1 MKDANELLKEIDED
15 AKKML
20 SEKRY
25 IHCRNVMKRAVELA
39 KIYGIN
45 ENKAMLAGL
54 AHDIAKEM
62 PKDEMFK
69 YIEEHNIKIDEF
81 ERKNPGLIH
90 GKIAAVFCKEKYG
103 FTEDMQKALEYHTT
117 GEPDMDDLAKIVFI
131 ADKTEVG
138 RKNNDWE
145 KIREKEKKGLDALLL
160 YVIDES
166 ICYVI
171 KKGKQIRVDTIFTR
185 NYLLEKMK

>member
-15 AKKML
+15 AQKML

-25 IHCRNVMKRAVELA
+25 IHCKNVMKRAVELA

-45 ENKAMLAGL
+45 ENKAMLAGF
-54 AHDIAKEM
+54 AHDITKEM

-81 ERKNPGLIH
+81 EKKNPGLLH

-145 KIREKEKKGLDALLL
+145 KIREKEKEGLDALLL

-171 KKGKQIRVDTIFTR
+171 KKGKQIRVDTILTR

>member
-25 IHCRNVMKRAVELA
+25 IHCKNVMKRAVELA
-39 KIYGIN
+39 KIYGID
-45 ENKAMLAGL
+45 ENKAMLAGF
-54 AHDIAKEM
+54 AHDITKEM

-81 ERKNPGLIH
+81 ERKNPGLLH

-145 KIREKEKKGLDALLL
+145 KIREKEKEGLDALLL
-160 YVIDES
+160 FIIDES

>member
-15 AKKML
+15 AQKML

-25 IHCRNVMKRAVELA
+25 IHCKNVMKRAVELA
-39 KIYGIN
+39 KIYGID
-45 ENKAMLAGL
+45 ENKAMLAGF

-81 ERKNPGLIH
+81 ERKNPGLLH

-145 KIREKEKKGLDALLL
+145 KIREKEKEGLDALLL

-171 KKGKQIRVDTIFTR
+171 KKGKQIRVDTILTR

>member
-1 MKDANELLKEIDED
+1 MKDAKELLKEIDED

-25 IHCRNVMKRAVELA
+25 IHCKNVMKRAVELA
-39 KIYGIN
+39 KMYGVD
-45 ENKAMLAGL
+45 EDKAMLTGL
-54 AHDIAKEM
+54 AHDIAKEI
-62 PKDEMFK
+62 PKEEMFQ
-69 YIEEHNIKIDEF
+69 YIEEHGIKIDEF
-81 ERKNPGLIH
+81 ERNNPGLLH
-90 GKIAAVFCKEKYG
+90 GKVAAVLCKEKYG

-131 ADKTEVG
+131 ADKTEEG

-145 KIREKEKKGLDALLL
+145 KIRKKEKEGLDALLL

-171 KKGKQIRVDTIFTR
+171 QKGKQIRIDTILTR

>member
-25 IHCRNVMKRAVELA
+25 IHCKNVMKRAVELA
-39 KIYGIN
+39 KIYGIDD
-45 ENKAMLAGL
+45 NKAMLAGF

-81 ERKNPGLIH
+81 ERKNPGLLH

-145 KIREKEKKGLDALLL
+145 KIREKEKEGLDALLL
-160 YVIDES
+160 FIIDES

-171 KKGKQIRVDTIFTR
+171 KKEKQIRVDTILTR
-185 NYLLEKMK
+185 YHLLEKMK

>member
-1 MKDANELLKEIDED
+1 MKDAKELLKEIDED

-25 IHCRNVMKRAVELA
+25 IHCKNVMKRAVELA
-39 KIYGIN
+39 KIYDIN
-45 ENKAMLAGL
+45 ENKAMLAGF
-54 AHDIAKEM
+54 AHDITKEM

-145 KIREKEKKGLDALLL
+145 KIREKEMEGLDALLL

>member
-25 IHCRNVMKRAVELA
+25 IHCKNVMKRAVELA
-39 KIYGIN
+39 KIYGID
-45 ENKAMLAGL
+45 ENKAMLAGF
-54 AHDIAKEM
+54 AHDISKEM

-81 ERKNPGLIH
+81 ERKNPGLLH

-145 KIREKEKKGLDALLL
+145 KIREKEKEGLDALLL
-160 YVIDES
+160 FIIDES

-171 KKGKQIRVDTIFTR
+171 KKEKQIRVDTILTR

>member
-25 IHCRNVMKRAVELA
+25 IHCKNVMKRAVELA
-39 KIYGIN
+39 KIYGID
-45 ENKAMLAGL
+45 ENKAMLAGF
-54 AHDIAKEM
+54 AHDITKEM

-81 ERKNPGLIH
+81 ERKNPGLLH

-145 KIREKEKKGLDALLL
+145 KIREKEKEGLDALLL

-171 KKGKQIRVDTIFTR
+171 KKGKQIRVDTILTR
-185 NYLLEKMK
+185 NYLLGKL

>member
-15 AKKML
+15 AQKML

-25 IHCRNVMKRAVELA
+25 IHCKNVMKRAVELA
-39 KIYGIN
+39 KIYGID

-81 ERKNPGLIH
+81 ERKNPGLLH

-145 KIREKEKKGLDALLL
+145 KIREKEKEGLDALLL

-171 KKGKQIRVDTIFTR
+171 KKGKQIRVDTILTR

>member
-1 MKDANELLKEIDED
+1 MNTIRIIVATHKV
-15 AKKML
+15 
-20 SEKRY
+20 Y
-25 IHCRNVMKRAVELA
+25 
-39 KIYGIN
+39 
-45 ENKAMLAGL
+45 
-54 AHDIAKEM
+54 EM

-81 ERKNPGLIH
+81 ERKNPGLLH

-145 KIREKEKKGLDALLL
+145 KIREKEKEGLDALLL
-160 YVIDES
+160 FIIDES

-171 KKGKQIRVDTIFTR
+171 KKEKQIRVDTILTR

>member
-1 MKDANELLKEIDED
+1 MKDAKELLKEIDED

-25 IHCRNVMKRAVELA
+25 IHCKNVMKRAVELA
-39 KIYGIN
+39 KIYGVD
-45 ENKAMLAGL
+45 EDKAMLTGL
-54 AHDIAKEM
+54 AHDIAKEI
-62 PKDEMFK
+62 PKEEMCQ
-69 YIEEHNIKIDEF
+69 YIEEHGIKIDEF
-81 ERKNPGLIH
+81 ERNNPGLLH
-90 GKIAAVFCKEKYG
+90 GKAAAVLCKEKYG

-131 ADKTEVG
+131 ADKTEEG

-145 KIREKEKKGLDALLL
+145 QIRAKEKEGLDALLL

-171 KKGKQIRVDTIFTR
+171 QKGKQIRIDTILTR
-185 NYLLEKMK
+185 NYLLEKM

>member
-1 MKDANELLKEIDED
+1 MKDAKELLKEIDED

-45 ENKAMLAGL
+45 ENKAMLAGF
-54 AHDIAKEM
+54 AHDITKEM

-81 ERKNPGLIH
+81 ERKNPGLLH

-145 KIREKEKKGLDALLL
+145 KIREKEKEGLDALLL

-171 KKGKQIRVDTIFTR
+171 KKGKQIRVDTILTR

>member
-145 KIREKEKKGLDALLL
+145 KIREKEKEGLDALLL

-171 KKGKQIRVDTIFTR
+171 KKRKQIRVDTIFTR

>member
-25 IHCRNVMKRAVELA
+25 IHCKNVMKRAVELA
-39 KIYGIN
+39 KIYGIDK
-45 ENKAMLAGL
+45 NKAMLAGL

-81 ERKNPGLIH
+81 ERKNTGLLH

-145 KIREKEKKGLDALLL
+145 KIREKEKEGLDALLL

-171 KKGKQIRVDTIFTR
+171 QKGKQIRIDTILTR

>member
-15 AKKML
+15 AQKML

-25 IHCRNVMKRAVELA
+25 IHCKNVMKRAVELA

-45 ENKAMLAGL
+45 ENKAMLAGF
-54 AHDIAKEM
+54 AHDITKEM

-81 ERKNPGLIH
+81 ERKNPGLLH

-145 KIREKEKKGLDALLL
+145 KIREKEKEGLDALLL

-171 KKGKQIRVDTIFTR
+171 KKEKQIRVDTILTR
-185 NYLLEKMK
+185 NYLLGKL

>member
-25 IHCRNVMKRAVELA
+25 IHCKNVMKRAIELA

-81 ERKNPGLIH
+81 ERENPGLLH
-90 GKIAAVFCKEKYG
+90 GKIASVFCKEKYG

-145 KIREKEKKGLDALLL
+145 KIREKEKEGLDALLL
-160 YVIDES
+160 FIIDES

-171 KKGKQIRVDTIFTR
+171 KKGKPIRVDTIFTR

>member
-1 MKDANELLKEIDED
+1 MKDAKELLKEIDED

-54 AHDIAKEM
+54 AHDITKEM

-81 ERKNPGLIH
+81 ERKNPGLLH

-145 KIREKEKKGLDALLL
+145 KIREKEKEGLDALLL
-160 YVIDES
+160 FIIDES

>member
-25 IHCRNVMKRAVELA
+25 IHCKNVMKRAVELA
-39 KIYGIN
+39 KIYGID
-45 ENKAMLAGL
+45 ENKAMLAGF
-54 AHDIAKEM
+54 AHDITKEM

-81 ERKNPGLIH
+81 ERKNPGLLH
-90 GKIAAVFCKEKYG
+90 GKIAAVFCKEKYE

-145 KIREKEKKGLDALLL
+145 KIREKEGLDALLL

-171 KKGKQIRVDTIFTR
+171 KKGKQIRVDTILTR
-185 NYLLEKMK
+185 NYLLGKL

>member
-145 KIREKEKKGLDALLL
+145 KIREKEKEGLDALLL
-160 YVIDES
+160 YVIDEY

-171 KKGKQIRVDTIFTR
+171 KKRKQIRVDTIFTR

>member
-1 MKDANELLKEIDED
+1 MKDAKELLKEIDED

-25 IHCRNVMKRAVELA
+25 IHCKNVMKRAVELA
-39 KIYGIN
+39 KIYDIN
-45 ENKAMLAGL
+45 ENKAMLAGF
-54 AHDIAKEM
+54 AHDITKEM

-145 KIREKEKKGLDALLL
+145 KIREKEKEGLDALLL

-171 KKGKQIRVDTIFTR
+171 KKGKQIRVDTILTR

>member
-1 MKDANELLKEIDED
+1 MKDAKELLKEIDED

-25 IHCRNVMKRAVELA
+25 IHCKNVMKRAVELA
-39 KIYGIN
+39 KIYDIN
-45 ENKAMLAGL
+45 ENKAMLAGF
-54 AHDIAKEM
+54 AHDITKEM

-81 ERKNPGLIH
+81 ERKNPGLLH

-145 KIREKEKKGLDALLL
+145 KIREKEKEGLDALLL

-171 KKGKQIRVDTIFTR
+171 KKEKQIRVDTIFTR

>member
-25 IHCRNVMKRAVELA
+25 IHCKNVMKRAVKLA
-39 KIYGIN
+39 KIYGID
-45 ENKAMLAGL
+45 ENKAMLAGI

-81 ERKNPGLIH
+81 ERKNPGLLH

-145 KIREKEKKGLDALLL
+145 KIREKEKEGLDALLL
-160 YVIDES
+160 FIIDES

-171 KKGKQIRVDTIFTR
+171 KKEKQIRVDTILTR

>member
-1 MKDANELLKEIDED
+1 MKDAKELLKEIDED

-25 IHCRNVMKRAVELA
+25 IHCKNVMKRAVELA
-39 KIYGIN
+39 KIYGVD
-45 ENKAMLAGL
+45 EDKVMLTGL
-54 AHDIAKEM
+54 AHDIAKEI
-62 PKDEMFK
+62 PKEEMFQ
-69 YIEEHNIKIDEF
+69 YIEEHGIKIDEF
-81 ERKNPGLIH
+81 ERNNPGLLH
-90 GKIAAVFCKEKYG
+90 GKVAAVLCKEKYG
-103 FTEDMQKALEYHTT
+103 FTEDMQKALAYHTT
-117 GEPDMDDLAKIVFI
+117 GEPDMDALAKIVFI
-131 ADKTEVG
+131 ADKTEEG

-145 KIREKEKKGLDALLL
+145 QIRAKEKEGLDALLL

-171 KKGKQIRVDTIFTR
+171 QKGKQIRIDTILTR

>member
-25 IHCRNVMKRAVELA
+25 IHCKNVMKRAVELA

-45 ENKAMLAGL
+45 ENKAMLAGF
-54 AHDIAKEM
+54 AHDITKEM

-81 ERKNPGLIH
+81 ERKNPGLLH

-117 GEPDMDDLAKIVFI
+117 GEPDMDDLAKIIFI

-145 KIREKEKKGLDALLL
+145 KIREKEKEGLDALLL
-160 YVIDES
+160 FIIDES

-171 KKGKQIRVDTIFTR
+171 KKGKQIRVDTILTR
-185 NYLLEKMK
+185 NYLLEKL

>member
-117 GEPDMDDLAKIVFI
+117 GEPDMDVLAKIV
-131 ADKTEVG
+131 
-138 RKNNDWE
+138 
-145 KIREKEKKGLDALLL
+145 
-160 YVIDES
+160 
-166 ICYVI
+166 
-171 KKGKQIRVDTIFTR
+171 
-185 NYLLEKMK
+185 

>member
-25 IHCRNVMKRAVELA
+25 IHCKNVMKRAVELA
-39 KIYGIN
+39 KIYGID
-45 ENKAMLAGL
+45 ENKAMLAGF
-54 AHDIAKEM
+54 AHDITKEM

-81 ERKNPGLIH
+81 ERKNPGLLH

-145 KIREKEKKGLDALLL
+145 KIREKEKEGLDALLL

>member
-25 IHCRNVMKRAVELA
+25 IHCKNVMKRAVELA
-39 KIYGIN
+39 KIYGIDD
-45 ENKAMLAGL
+45 NKAMLAGF

-81 ERKNPGLIH
+81 ERKNPGLLH

-103 FTEDMQKALEYHTT
+103 FTEDMQKALEYHTK

-145 KIREKEKKGLDALLL
+145 KIREKEKEGLDALLL
-160 YVIDES
+160 FIIDES

-171 KKGKQIRVDTIFTR
+171 KKEKQIRVDTILTR

>member
-145 KIREKEKKGLDALLL
+145 KIREKEKEGLDALLL

-166 ICYVI
+166 IYYVI
-171 KKGKQIRVDTIFTR
+171 KKRKQIRVDTIFTR

>member
-15 AKKML
+15 AQKML

-25 IHCRNVMKRAVELA
+25 IHCKNVMKRAVELA

-45 ENKAMLAGL
+45 ENKAMLAGF
-54 AHDIAKEM
+54 AHDITKEM

-81 ERKNPGLIH
+81 ERKNPGLLH

-145 KIREKEKKGLDALLL
+145 KIREKEKEGLDALLL

-171 KKGKQIRVDTIFTR
+171 KKGKQIRVDTILTR

>member
-145 KIREKEKKGLDALLL
+145 KIREKEKEGLDALLL

-171 KKGKQIRVDTIFTR
+171 KKGKQIRVDTILTR

>member
-25 IHCRNVMKRAVELA
+25 IHCKNVMKRAVELA
-39 KIYGIN
+39 KIYGID
-45 ENKAMLAGL
+45 ENKAMLAGF
-54 AHDIAKEM
+54 AHDITKEM

-81 ERKNPGLIH
+81 ERKNPGLLH
-90 GKIAAVFCKEKYG
+90 GKIAAVFCKEKYE

-145 KIREKEKKGLDALLL
+145 KIREKEKEGLDALLL

-171 KKGKQIRVDTIFTR
+171 KKGKQIRVDTILTR
-185 NYLLEKMK
+185 NYLLGKL

>member
-54 AHDIAKEM
+54 AHDIAREM
-62 PKDEMFK
+62 PKDEVFK

-145 KIREKEKKGLDALLL
+145 KIREKEKEGLDALLL

-171 KKGKQIRVDTIFTR
+171 KKRKQIRVDTIFTR

>member
-1 MKDANELLKEIDED
+1 MKDANELLKEIEED

-25 IHCRNVMKRAVELA
+25 IHCKNVMKRAVELA
-39 KIYGIN
+39 KIYGID
-45 ENKAMLAGL
+45 ENKAMLAGF

-81 ERKNPGLIH
+81 ERENPGLLH

-145 KIREKEKKGLDALLL
+145 KIREKEKEGLDVFLLFI
-160 YVIDES
+160 IDES